1 MPIRHLLAAAVVV
14 ASLTACTSAD
24 GPRASPTRT
33 PVAIPTGVG
42 SEADPFAPYMH
53 TEESARLVSQAMN
66 ILVRR
71 CLLRFGVDVP
81 LPERAPG
88 LPFEAIDDQYGLW
101 RADEARLY
109 GYRGKPPPAE
119 PDGEN
124 LISLIPEESRWLI
137 NGGGVETHNGVPVPE
152 GGCQDEALREL
163 GVLAPGE
170 SGIPGDLVGDLI
182 RQAFD
187 TVFAEPEVQRLIG
200 EWSACMSRAG
210 YNFTDPFEPFTYW
223 LARDPTGRHYEL
235 PVSQEQLDAAM
246 VDIDCKTETG
256 LLSYWRD
263 RHLAEQRRLVEEHAI
278 ELAEELQEAEALR
291 ARAAQIVNEG

>member
-1 MPIRHLLAAAVVV
+1 
-14 ASLTACTSAD
+14 
-24 GPRASPTRT
+24 
-33 PVAIPTGVG
+33 
-42 SEADPFAPYMH
+42 MH
-53 TEESARLVSQAMN
+53 TEESARLVGQAVN

-88 LPFEAIDDQYGLW
+88 LPFEAVDDRYGLW

-137 NGGGVETHNGVPVPE
+137 DGREVETYNGVPVPE
-152 GGCQDEALREL
+152 GGCQDEALREI

-170 SGIPGDLVGDLI
+170 SGIPEDLVGDLI

-187 TVFAEPEVQRLIG
+187 TVFADPEVQRLIG

-235 PVSQEQLDAAM
+235 PVSQEQLDSAM

-256 LLSYWRD
+256 LMPYWRD
-263 RHLAEQRRLVEEHAI
+263 RHLAEQQRLVEEHAI
-278 ELAEELQEAEALR
+278 ELAEELQKAEALR